1 QWFDLVLQL
10 LFNNTNFK
18 TSAPGLASV
27 FKTDIEIAD
36 KFALLLPKG
45 GAFCLVGDALMS
57 ANFLLGCGISNAL
70 DDANQ
75 LPDMVDNQ
83 FSQSEAEAYRNLR
96 YLDYKD
102 DWLFFREHI
111 ALRLKSLQLEKQ
123 LDLSRQELE
132 LKQRELENIQQQCSF
147 Y

>member
-1 QWFDLVLQL
+1 M
-10 LFNNTNFK
+10 
-18 TSAPGLASV
+18 
-27 FKTDIEIAD
+27 
-36 KFALLLPKG
+36 
-45 GAFCLVGDALMS
+45 FCLVGDALMS

-111 ALRLKSLQLEKQ
+111 ALRLKSLQLEQQ

-132 LKQRELENIQQQCSF
+132 LKQRELENIQQQYSF